1 MLTGLSPNSFTLQ
14 NFWNN
19 TSISKSDI
27 EAMENAI
34 LKKVITTYDIDTS
47 HIIYDATN
55 FFTYIDTRQETKV
68 KEDYILESKINVVC
82 IKL

>member
-1 MLTGLSPNSFTLQ
+1 
-14 NFWNN
+14 
-19 TSISKSDI
+19 
-27 EAMENAI
+27 MENAI